1 MESAM
6 EDEVTVFVYRN
17 LEEGTMVQEAV
28 DLELWAGP
36 VGA

>member
-6 EDEVTVFVYRN
+6 EDEVAVFVYRN
-17 LEEGTMVQEAV
+17 LEERAMVQEAV
-28 DLELWAGP
+28 DLELWTGP